1 MNQNN
6 LKWSEE
12 TLSRLTDESK
22 KIEERHYDQ
31 MVYDEMEKDFGL
43 TKEFKSQVLREHD
56 NYLISVVLKTAQDK
70 KLFQTKI
77 DRKLSEQFKMVC
89 VAVGKTQKEL
99 IEECM
104 LLANKLAA
112 KKLSNIVDPSNEF
125 GLLIFLSQQSP
136 SLRGFVD
143 RK

>member
-31 MVYDEMEKDFGL
+31 MLYDEMEKDFGI
-43 TKEFKSQVLREHD
+43 TEEFKSQVIREHD
-56 NYLISVVLKTAQDK
+56 NYLKSVGLKTGQDK

-89 VAVGKTQKEL
+89 VSVGKTQKEL

-104 LLANKLAA
+104 LEK
-112 KKLSNIVDPSNEF
+112 IEQF
-125 GLLIFLSQQSP
+125 IGGQI
-136 SLRGFVD
+136 
-143 RK
+143 